1 MQRSGGRRSRA
12 CQLEAA
18 PGLPPLLSPARNPAG
33 RLHSLPPLQGGARR
47 PQIGSHLGRSPAAAL
62 LAPPEKRNPSV
73 AKFGLCKRK
82 LAGGRGGASER
93 RGALPLS
100 RAPSAPLPRPAGAPG
115 GASVQRGRGRSPC
128 AGPLESQVPWPRA
141 GRRPESRGEGWR
153 WRRARR

>member
-18 PGLPPLLSPARNPAG
+18 PGLPPLISPARNPAG

-47 PQIGSHLGRSPAAAL
+47 PQIGSHLGWPPAAAL

-100 RAPSAPLPRPAGAPG
+100 RAPSAPLPGPPELRAGRACNAAAGVLRAPG
-115 GASVQRGRGRSPC
+115 PWRARF
-128 AGPLESQVPWPRA
+128 PWPRA

-153 WRRARR
+153 WRLARR